1 MYFNC
6 IFLYS
11 IGYNKAGLPKGR
23 PFSGVTAVSDFCAHA
38 HRDTNNMNG
47 GCTVIVT
54 LTKPENR
61 NLHLKPEDEQ
71 LHGMILYFLRKSE
84 SSEKS
89 KLSEKL

>member
-1 MYFNC
+1 MLCTLTVF
-6 IFLYS
+6 FLYS

-61 NLHLKPEDEQ
+61 TLDGQPQDEQ
-71 LHGMILYFLRKSE
+71 LHVLPHYAPDDTG
-84 SSEKS
+84 
-89 KLSEKL
+89 KLF